1 MPELGDIYSNFFSDE
16 HMCMRAAES
25 DGAGRR
31 EGEEKSGA
39 TLYDRMQLVESWFT
53 LMGEAVKKEGGK
65 IILYTW
71 CLEWISLLTR
81 NLHITSIYFS
91 SHRLPIDR
99 SSPRPHR
106 RQELSLHSLVG
117 LFNSAPGPGESRS
130 CGCCSSR
137 QNKLVQ
143 FSFYS
148 GLVCY
153 HIPVSHPSSDRCP
166 HPLSMTLR
174 HILPSSQ
181 SPHPSSPFPYH
192 LPDNPAPKSPI
203 QPLSFVLAPVIT
215 TCFPLVSCPRLGHP
229 PPLHGINPTPLQI
242 LTRALALVP
251 SLTSLC
257 HLWMILLS
265 LP

>member
-117 LFNSAPGPGESRS
+117 LFNSAPGPGRVDRVVVVLRVKISWS
-130 CGCCSSR
+130 NSLFIQAWYVTTFPS
-137 QNKLVQ
+137 
-143 FSFYS
+143 
-148 GLVCY
+148 
-153 HIPVSHPSSDRCP
+153 HIP
-166 HPLSMTLR
+166 PLTDVPI
-174 HILPSSQ
+174 HSQ
-181 SPHPSSPFPYH
+181 
-192 LPDNPAPKSPI
+192 
-203 QPLSFVLAPVIT
+203 
-215 TCFPLVSCPRLGHP
+215 
-229 PPLHGINPTPLQI
+229 
-242 LTRALALVP
+242 
-251 SLTSLC
+251 
-257 HLWMILLS
+257 
-265 LP
+265 